1 MKKYSFRHTNISLFI
16 ILVFL
21 DQFSKFLVRHS
32 GGFYVCNANAA
43 FGLKIPEPLF
53 WILWIGIIVFFIIT
67 LYKQYFTYNNLY
79 LILILAG
86 VASNVI
92 DRLYFSCI
100 TDFINLKFW
109 PVFNLADAFITIGG
123 IMIILEILKMK
134 YKK

>member
-1 MKKYSFRHTNISLFI
+1 MYKALGTKKIFAL
-16 ILVFL
+16 LVFL
-21 DQFSKFLVRHS
+21 VLIDQFSKYVIRHS

-53 WILWIGIIVFFIIT
+53 WILWIGIIIFFIIA
-67 LYKQYFTYNNLY
+67 LYKQYFTHNNLY

-86 VASNVI
+86 AASNVI
-92 DRLYFSCI
+92 DRLYFSCV
-100 TDFINLKFW
+100 TDFIELKFW
-109 PVFNLADAFITIGG
+109 PMFNLADAFITIGG